1 MAKRKRG
8 GLSSNHVNSRNFV
21 SPKNEEQKNVLDT
34 INDNI
39 ITFVKGA
46 PGSGKTFLAVSHALE
61 KLEKGEFDRIVLTR
75 PVVEA
80 AGERLGFLPGD
91 MNDKIN
97 PYMIPIFETLSQ
109 LIRDE
114 NKIQKM
120 FAKNGSEAQVRVL
133 PLAYMRGCTFVNS
146 FVICD
151 EMQNSTPE
159 QVRMLLTRIG
169 EGSKMVLC
177 GDILQSDIDST
188 NGLEDAFD
196 LLHDIEDVG
205 FATLTEKAIVRHPII
220 AAIEERYQRRHS
232 KRCV

>member
-21 SPKNEEQKNVLDT
+21 RPKNEEQKDVLDA

-61 KLEKGEFDRIVLTR
+61 QLDRGEFDKIVLTR

-114 NKIQKM
+114 HKIQKM
-120 FAKNGSEAQVRVL
+120 FAKNGTEAQIRVL
-133 PLAYMRGCTFVNS
+133 PLAYMRGCTFLNS

-177 GDILQSDIDST
+177 GDILQSDIENT
-188 NGLEDAFD
+188 NGLEDAFN
-196 LLHDIEDVG
+196 LLYDIKDIG

-220 AAIEERYQRRHS
+220 ASIEERYQQRHQKRR
-232 KRCV
+232 V